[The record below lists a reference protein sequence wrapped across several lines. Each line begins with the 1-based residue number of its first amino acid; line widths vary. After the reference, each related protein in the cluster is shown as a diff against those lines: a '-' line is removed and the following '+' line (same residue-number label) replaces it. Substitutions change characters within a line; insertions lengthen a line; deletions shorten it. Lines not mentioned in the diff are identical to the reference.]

1 MTQNFNVP
9 LNSSSVPLQMFALSE
24 GQTFL
29 SWPLVH
35 KSMRSEKKNQ
45 TLLSQREES
54 HDIIYY
60 IVSVEKEQHTALDCL
75 SWRAFIVL
83 HSLVDIKKKKKDY
96 QKRATFSPLHSRH
109 CDCVGG
115 AGVNVRH

>member
-35 KSMRSEKKNQ
+35 KSMRSEKKKQ

-83 HSLVDIKKKKKDY
+83 HSLVDIKKKKK
-96 QKRATFSPLHSRH
+96 KRLSKESYFLTSAQSALWLCGWSW
-109 CDCVGG
+109 CEC
-115 AGVNVRH
+115 